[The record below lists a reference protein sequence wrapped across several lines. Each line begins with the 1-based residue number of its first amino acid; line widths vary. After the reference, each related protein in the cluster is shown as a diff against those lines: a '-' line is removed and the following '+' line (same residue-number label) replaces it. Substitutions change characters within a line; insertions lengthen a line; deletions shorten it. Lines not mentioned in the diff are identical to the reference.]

1 MTSRWITSSLLGGIL
16 AFGAVPALQAGDYEA
31 AKRYYEQAQR
41 ETDPNQ
47 KLQLLNQSVAALPT
61 TAAWLAIGR
70 ISLQAG
76 QLDLAEKA
84 FDSAY
89 KLVNCDKNEPKD
101 CDEQRMKALSGQ
113 AEVYAARSDW
123 SQARQL
129 GKSATERAKLAGLA
143 PPDALV
149 QLNRRIANAQS
160 QQPITA
166 RRIVA
171 ELKPGDV
178 EKYSIVP
185 SIDLNIH
192 FAYDRADLDEQGKQ
206 EVEQLAQAFQTLQQ
220 AGDLQSARLIGH
232 TDAQGTKEYNQTLS
246 ECRALTVQREV
257 TRLVPVLD
265 GKLCAE
271 GKGMKELLFT
281 ERSPENDRLN
291 RRVEIKLE
299 TCSAGPVPDCRRFIG
314 QGR

>member
-16 AFGAVPALQAGDYEA
+16 AFGAITALQAGDYEA

-47 KLQLLNQSVAALPT
+47 KLQLLNQSVAAQPT

-70 ISLQAG
+70 IGLQTG
-76 QLDLAEKA
+76 QLDLAEAA
-84 FDSAY
+84 FRSAY
-89 KLVNCDKNEPKD
+89 NQADS
-101 CDEQRMKALSGQ
+101 DENRMKALSGQ

-123 SQARQL
+123 SRARQL
-129 GKSATERAKLAGLA
+129 GKAATERAKLAGLA
-143 PPDALV
+143 PPDSLV

-166 RRIVA
+166 GRIVA
-171 ELKPGDV
+171 ELKPEGV

-192 FAYDRADLDEQGKQ
+192 FAYDRADLDGEGQQ
-206 EVEQLAQAFQTLQQ
+206 EIKELAQAFQTLQQ

-232 TDAQGTKEYNQTLS
+232 TDEKGTDEYNQKLS

-257 TRLVPVLD
+257 TRLVPALA

-299 TCSAGPVPDCRRFIG
+299 TCSAGPVPDCKTVG
-314 QGR
+314 KGK